1 MGFKDLKFS
10 ERELELEKR
19 MIELEDSV
27 MGAVLDSSVFFGQ
40 DDCVLEKAAKSLGS
54 VGDFVDA
61 HIEHEE
67 EKLRAFAQSFHHN
80 VRALAKFYMQQFFN
94 DKTMYCGGK
103 IPKVVLLIEKRI
115 SLVINYDI
123 SKGVLKAYEAMS
135 SVIKNEARSDAGEAS
150 SDIKL
155 VNETLNLLAQSG
167 VPQQFAG
174 GMLLLYLEFV
184 EGIEIGT

>member
-10 ERELELEKR
+10 EKELELEKK
-19 MIELEDSV
+19 MIELENSI
-27 MGAVLDSSVFFGQ
+27 MGVVLDSSVFFGQ
-40 DDCVLEKAAKSLGS
+40 DDCVVEKAAKSLGS
-54 VGDFVDA
+54 VGEFVDSQ
-61 HIEHEE
+61 IEQEE
-67 EKLRAFAQSFHHN
+67 EKLRAFAQTFHHN

-115 SLVINYDI
+115 SIVINYDI
-123 SKGVLKAYEAMS
+123 SKGVLKAYEALS
-135 SVIKNEARSDAGEAS
+135 SVIKNEIPKTTGEAT